1 MKNYIRFA
9 NQALTSIYKDG
20 AYASIVMG
28 DLLPFLS
35 PADRAIVTKLVYG
48 VLERNEEFGYMISK
62 LCKKQPRPAIR
73 VILRL
78 GMYLL
83 KYMDSIPDYA
93 VVNEIVELTK
103 TVKKEQAGFV
113 NATLKFYIKEKNN
126 LPDGILGLSVKSNY
140 PIWLIE
146 EYIEEYGLEKAK
158 QIIFSKF
165 KHTHLRLNKN
175 KIKEEEFEKLCAE
188 RKVAFSKTDFGYLIT
203 STSPFKKEIEDGVLT
218 LMALDSIK
226 ICKVL
231 VPEKTNSNVLDLC
244 SAPGG
249 KAVFL
254 AENNPNIKV
263 FACDVHPHRVELIKS
278 YARRMEVQNVEAI
291 VWDST
296 VLRDDWIDSFDLI
309 LLDVPC
315 SGVGVIN
322 SNPDIILNRTKESV
336 EELNVLQ
343 SRLLKVASKYLRK
356 GGRLVYSTCSN
367 LKKENLDIVNCF
379 LKNNQNFELCESE
392 SLPNNGKYYTFEN
405 DEFGNEGFFVA
416 NLRRKEE

>member
-35 PADRAIVTKLVYG
+35 SSDRAIVTKLVYG
-48 VLERNEEFGYMISK
+48 VIEHNEEFGYMISK

-78 GMYLL
+78 GMFLL

-93 VVNEIVELTK
+93 AVNEIVELTK

-113 NATLKFYIKEKNN
+113 NATLKIYIKEKNN
-126 LPDGILGLSVKSNY
+126 LPDGILGLSIQSNY
-140 PIWLIE
+140 PIWLIG
-146 EYIEEYGLEKAK
+146 EYIDEYGLEKAK
-158 QIIFSKF
+158 QIINSKF
-165 KHTHLRLNKN
+165 KHTHLRLNHN
-175 KIKEEEFEKLCAE
+175 KIQDDEFEKLCAE
-188 RKVAFSKTDFGYLIT
+188 RNVSFSKSGYGYLIT
-203 STSPFKKEIEDGVLT
+203 STSQFKNEIEKGLVT
-218 LMALDSIK
+218 IQALDSIK

-231 VPEKTNSNVLDLC
+231 VPKSANSDILDMC

-254 AENNPNIKV
+254 AENNPNVKV
-263 FACDVHPHRVELIKS
+263 VACDIHPHRVELIKS
-278 YARRMEVQNVEAI
+278 YASRMGVENVEARA
-291 VWDST
+291 WDST
-296 VLRDDWIDSFDLI
+296 VLNKDWIDSFDYV
-309 LLDVPC
+309 LLDAPC

-336 EELNVLQ
+336 EELNLLQ
-343 SRLLKVASKYLRK
+343 SKLLETASKYVKK

-367 LKKENLDIVNCF
+367 LKKENIEIVNSF
-379 LKNNQNFELCESE
+379 LKINSDFELCESGI
-392 SLPNNGKYYTFEN
+392 LPNNEKFYTFEN
-405 DEFGNEGFFVA
+405 DQFGNDGFFVA
-416 NLRRKEE
+416 NIMRKE